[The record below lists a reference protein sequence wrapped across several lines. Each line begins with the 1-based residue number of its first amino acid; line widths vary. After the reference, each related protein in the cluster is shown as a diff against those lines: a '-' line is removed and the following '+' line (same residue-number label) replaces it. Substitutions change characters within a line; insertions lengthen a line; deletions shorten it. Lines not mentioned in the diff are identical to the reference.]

1 MKKGT
6 SCGNSSQQPQDRRN
20 LESVANPRRE
30 GMELPST
37 SRLVPETQT
46 EAETELPS
54 SSVFIDNTQCPKCGS
69 DVIKDDSVNPP
80 ILGCPLCGYA
90 TLAA

>member
-37 SRLVPETQT
+37 SRFVPETQT
-46 EAETELPS
+46 ETELPS

-80 ILGCPLCGYA
+80 TLSCQACGFELG
-90 TLAA
+90 LAA